1 MFLHELQLISF
12 TRFLSWRQSFA
23 VCCSLSQCVAV
34 CCSVLQTVAVCCRV
48 MQCDV
53 AWCSVLQCAA
63 VCCSV
68 LQCVA
73 VCCSVLQCVVV
84 WCSALQDVAVCC
96 KVLQCVAACCN
107 SSLKYQLAFP
117 SSETTNTNDI
127 KNLSL
132 FVIRDKIS
140 FVGVAHLTRG
150 GRSCSWALYR
160 SSPSPEAANYKW
172 NQKYKLVRHE

>member
-12 TRFLSWRQSFA
+12 TFFLSWRQSFA

-34 CCSVLQTVAVCCRV
+34 YSSVLQSVAVCCRV
-48 MQCDV
+48 MQCDIV
-53 AWCSVLQCAA
+53 CCSVLQCAAVCCSVLQCAA

-73 VCCSVLQCVVV
+73 RCCSVLQCV
-84 WCSALQDVAVCC
+84 AVCC
-96 KVLQCVAACCN
+96 SVLQLFSTVPIGVSFFWTHKYKWHL
-107 SSLKYQLAFP
+107 SS
-117 SSETTNTNDI
+117 
-127 KNLSL
+127 

-140 FVGVAHLTRG
+140 FVGVAHIMRG

-160 SSPSPEAANYKW
+160 SSPSSETANYKW
-172 NQKYKLVRHE
+172 HQKSKRVGDDWLMTNEFLF